1 MNYRTTLEEIG
12 ILETNK
18 QIEKYINDKD
28 LMKLIKKDIPVP
40 SSIQTNEIINKI
52 ISKLIDM
59 KKENIFILSNE
70 IALIEVLNK
79 YKNNFKNIIVALS
92 RNLSLEQV
100 KNIKNNIPKNSNV
113 YFIYEL
119 EYPLVIKPK
128 DSVILVFGY
137 MNGNNCIVTTNTY
150 RMIEIYKSFLGK
162 KVFINCIND
171 ELLVTQHNFISINLN
186 NYFDMVI

>member
-79 YKNNFKNIIVALS
+79 YKNNFKNIIVAL
-92 RNLSLEQV
+92 
-100 KNIKNNIPKNSNV
+100 
-113 YFIYEL
+113 
-119 EYPLVIKPK
+119 
-128 DSVILVFGY
+128 Y
-137 MNGNNCIVTTNTY
+137 MN
-150 RMIEIYKSFLGK
+150 
-162 KVFINCIND
+162 
-171 ELLVTQHNFISINLN
+171 
-186 NYFDMVI
+186 